1 VAPKSRNEDPSLE
14 TKDLSLIE
22 KSLRDDPH
30 AFDFF
35 QAVRLLLRLLP
46 DFAPVGRFSDPGT
59 EAVRFG
65 AAPDLAF
72 PSGQISQL
80 DWPEGAPARMEVNFM
95 GLTGPQGLL
104 PLYYTALLRERI
116 RARDFSLR
124 SFLDIFNH
132 RALSLFYRA
141 WEKHHF
147 TVAYER
153 SDPDPISPHL
163 MDLLGLGTAGLAH
176 RQAVP
181 DEAFLFRSGLLSAH
195 CRSASGLRA
204 LLMDYFDV
212 PVAIEQFVGR
222 WYPIDPDTQCC
233 FSEAGSD
240 SERLGVGTVLGD
252 EIWDQQSGV
261 RIRLGPLTL
270 RQYLDFLPDG
280 SAHQPLR
287 SLVRFFIGAEL
298 DCEVQL
304 VLKKEETPSCELGG
318 SAETAPRLGWLT
330 WARTEPMPHD
340 PDDGILQI

>member
-1 VAPKSRNEDPSLE
+1 LCACGPQEPERRSFLE

-287 SLVRFFIGAEL
+287 SLVRFFVGAEL

-304 VLKKEETPSCELGG
+304 VLRKKRRLPPVNL
-318 SAETAPRLGWLT
+318 AAAPKLPRAW
-330 WARTEPMPHD
+330 
-340 PDDGILQI
+340 DG